1 MNLTLRDWQ
10 SKIKNK
16 SDLIVQASP
25 VDGSD
30 SWQDNFSIGMS
41 YQFVNAYD
49 ICNDITK
56 FQIGKHNETVCCAVS
71 DDTDKR
77 RRGHK
82 NINRK
87 IILLNLE
94 KNGIKNINL
103 EPIDYFIN
111 LPSYKFVISP
121 EGNGIDCH
129 RHYEA
134 IMAGCIPIME
144 KNILV
149 ENKYKNLPILY
160 TPDYTE
166 ITDEYLNNVY
176 VSMLDKQYDFS
187 SLFIK
192 NYDNTTQ
199 NYIKYCGN
207 SWINH
212 LCLSKK
218 NWYMM

>member
-10 SKIKNK
+10 LKLKNK

-30 SWQDNFSIGMS
+30 SWQDIFSIGMS

-49 ICNDITK
+49 IYNNITK
-56 FQIGKHNETVCCAVS
+56 FQIGKHNEIVCCAIS
-71 DDTDKR
+71 NDTDKR
-77 RRGHK
+77 RRGNK

-87 IILLNLE
+87 VILSNLE
-94 KNGIKNINL
+94 KNGIKNSNL
-103 EPIDYFIN
+103 EPIDYFLN

-144 KNILV
+144 KNVLV

-160 TPDYTE
+160 TTDYTE

-176 VSMLDKQYDFS
+176 LSMLDKQYDFS
-187 SLFIK
+187 SLFIN
-192 NYDNTTQ
+192 NYDNNTQ

-207 SWINH
+207 AWVNY
-212 LCLSKK
+212 LCLCKK
-218 NWYMM
+218 NWYM

>member
-10 SKIKNK
+10 LKLKNK

-30 SWQDNFSIGMS
+30 SWQDIFSIGMS

-49 ICNDITK
+49 IYNNITK
-56 FQIGKHNETVCCAVS
+56 FQIGNHDEIVCCAIS
-71 DDTDKR
+71 NDTDKR
-77 RRGHK
+77 RRGNK
-82 NINRK
+82 NINRRV
-87 IILLNLE
+87 ILSNLE
-94 KNGIKNINL
+94 KNGIKNSNL
-103 EPIDYFIN
+103 KPIDYFLN

-134 IMAGCIPIME
+134 IIAGCIPIIE
-144 KNILV
+144 KNVLV

-160 TPDYTE
+160 TTDYTE

-176 VSMLDKQYDFS
+176 LSMLDKQYDFS
-187 SLFIK
+187 SLFI
-192 NYDNTTQ
+192 NNNGYNQ
-199 NYIKYCGN
+199 RSAWKYN
-207 SWINH
+207 RKSRQR
-212 LCLSKK
+212 SA
-218 NWYMM
+218 

>member
-10 SKIKNK
+10 LKLKNK

-30 SWQDNFSIGMS
+30 SWQDIFSIGMS

-49 ICNDITK
+49 IYNNITK
-56 FQIGKHNETVCCAVS
+56 FQIGNHDEIVCCAIS
-71 DDTDKR
+71 NDTDKR
-77 RRGHK
+77 RRGNK
-82 NINRK
+82 NINRRV
-87 IILLNLE
+87 ILSNLE
-94 KNGIKNINL
+94 KNGIKNSNL
-103 EPIDYFIN
+103 KPIDYFLN

-134 IMAGCIPIME
+134 IIAGCIPIIE
-144 KNILV
+144 KNVLV

-160 TPDYTE
+160 TTDYTE

-176 VSMLDKQYDFS
+176 LSMLDKQYDFS
-187 SLFIK
+187 SLFIN
-192 NYDNTTQ
+192 NYDNNTQ

-207 SWINH
+207 AWVNH

-218 NWYMM
+218 NWYM